1 MTGVSLG
8 CLLLCA
14 GLAVGQSPPDRI
26 EGTVLDAARAPVAGA
41 LVRLDRGGSPDAA
54 AMTDSQGRFALELPK
69 ESPASAFSL
78 RVEAKG
84 YLSRI
89 VRIELGRGPV
99 EIVLS
104 LAAFSE
110 KVAVV
115 AARRPARLSETPGSV
130 ASLSAEDLAETAA
143 LALDESLRQVPGF
156 TLFRRNGSR
165 TANPTTQGAS
175 LRGIG
180 GSGAS
185 RAAVL
190 DDGIPL
196 NDPFGGW
203 VSWGRVPLD
212 SLERVE
218 VLRGGG
224 SSLYGGPAL
233 AGAIALFRREPVD
246 SWAVA
251 EASYGSLNT
260 PEASAA
266 VAGRLGPWSAR
277 LAAEAFRTD
286 GYIAV
291 PPEERGP
298 VDSEFS
304 SRHDTID
311 LTLEH
316 GSSSASRG
324 FLRGSYFTESR
335 GNGTP
340 LQVNDTEIWQAAAG
354 VDAAVL
360 SGEISAR
367 AYGMGERYKQ
377 TFSAVSADRKTETLT
392 RTQRVPS
399 DAWGVNGQW
408 SGAFSAHR
416 LVAGLEGR
424 EVSGSSE
431 ENVFSGAAVSIANV
445 HGKQATGGL
454 FAEDTIALAP
464 AWSVAAG
471 VRLDTWRNFDARRE
485 AGPSAGPVVTTDLA
499 DRSESAVSPRLSVL
513 FGAGPGITLSAS
525 VYRSFRAPT
534 LNELYRTF
542 RVGNTVTQANED
554 LGAER
559 LTGGEAASLWTFAG
573 GRGSARAGLFWMEI
587 SDPIANVTVS
597 STPALIT
604 RRRAN
609 LGRTRSRGVELD
621 GAFQLA
627 PSVEISLGYLYAD
640 STVVENPANR
650 ALEGLRVAQ
659 VPAHQGTFRIAWR
672 PGAAWV
678 VAVSGRAATN
688 QFEDDENSLP
698 LGPMAVFDALVEAPI
713 LPGLSVF
720 AAGENLLDRRYSVA
734 RTPFTNLGQPR
745 MVRGGVRLRL
755 GRVES

>member
-1 MTGVSLG
+1 MTTGVLLG

-14 GLAVGQSPPDRI
+14 GVAAGQSPPGSI
-26 EGTVLDAARAPVAGA
+26 EGTVLDAVRAPVAGA
-41 LVRLDRGGSPDAA
+41 LVRLDRGGSPDTT
-54 AMTDSQGRFALELPK
+54 TDSQGHFTLELP
-69 ESPASAFSL
+69 EEDPASAVSL

-84 YLSRI
+84 FLSR
-89 VRIELGRGPV
+89 VFRVEPGRRPV

-104 LAAFSE
+104 PAAFSE
-110 KVAVV
+110 KIAVV

-130 ASLSAEDLAETAA
+130 ASLSAEDLAETAPP
-143 LALDESLRQVPGF
+143 ALDESLRQIPGF

-190 DDGIPL
+190 DDGVPL

-203 VSWGRVPLD
+203 VSWGRVPLA
-212 SLERVE
+212 SVERVE

-251 EASYGSLNT
+251 EASFGSLDT

-266 VAGRLGPWSAR
+266 VSGRRGSWSAR
-277 LAAEAFRTD
+277 IAAEAFRTD

-304 SRHDTID
+304 SRHETVD

-316 GSSSASRG
+316 GSSSASRA
-324 FLRGSYFTESR
+324 FLRGSWFNESR

-354 VDAAVL
+354 VDAAAL

-367 AYGMGERYKQ
+367 AYGMGERYNQ
-377 TFSAVSADRKTETLT
+377 TFSAVSADRTTETLT
-392 RTQRVPS
+392 RTQHVPS

-408 SGAFSAHR
+408 SGTFSVHR

-424 EVSGSSE
+424 EVSGSSD
-431 ENVFSGAAVSIANV
+431 ENVFSGTSVSIANV

-454 FAEDTIALAP
+454 FVEDTIALAS

-471 VRLDTWRNFDARRE
+471 LRLDAWRNFDARRE
-485 AGPSAGPVVTTDLA
+485 SGPNAGPIVATELA

-513 FGAGPGITLSAS
+513 FGAGAGVTLSAS

-554 LGAER
+554 LDAER
-559 LTGGEAASLWTFAG
+559 LTGGEAASLWTLAG
-573 GRGSARAGLFWMEI
+573 GRASVRAGFFWMEV

-621 GAFQLA
+621 GGYHLA

-640 STVVENPANR
+640 AAVVENPANR
-650 ALEGLRVAQ
+650 ALEGLKVAQ
-659 VPAHQGTFRIAWR
+659 VPAHQGTFRVTWR
-672 PGAAWV
+672 PAAAWV
-678 VAVSGRAATN
+678 IAFSGRAATN

-698 LGPMAVFDALVEAPI
+698 LGPLAVFDALVEAPI
-713 LPGLSVF
+713 LPCLSMF
-720 AAGENLLDRRYSVA
+720 AAGENLLDRRYTVA
-734 RTPFTNLGQPR
+734 RTPVTNLGLPR
-745 MVRGGVRLRL
+745 TVRGGIRLRL
-755 GRVES
+755 GTS